1 MLYKDLDME
10 EAKKRFDEI
19 TTSVPVEQ
27 PKEPMGEVRIGK
39 EKRKRK
45 VVKAILPK
53 ST

>member
-1 MLYKDLDME
+1 ME

-19 TTSVPVEQ
+19 TASVPVE
-27 PKEPMGEVRIGK
+27 PAKEPMGEVRVGK

-45 VVKAILPK
+45 VVKVILPK